1 MPMKKLTLSAD
12 EKVIAQAKRLAVRQR
27 TSVSA
32 MFARFVTSASRRENT
47 PHEVP
52 PDSIAA
58 RVTGVIRLPKGK
70 SERDVLTE
78 ALMVKYGIKS

>member
-1 MPMKKLTLSAD
+1 MKKLTLSAD
-12 EKVIAQAKRLAVRQR
+12 EKVIAQAKRLAARQR

-32 MFARFVTSASRRENT
+32 MFARFVMDTSCKKDA
-47 PHEVP
+47 PQDVP

-70 SERDVLTE
+70 SERDILTE
-78 ALMVKYGIKS
+78 ALMQKYGIKK